1 MFAVATRTQ
10 AREAV
15 DIIKNVK
22 GNTLDPSQDDDIMT
36 DKLLIDATISVGKAF
51 SARVRV
57 PEKALQQFPLENYV
71 TAEDLESMPTF
82 LDSRRSV

>member
-10 AREAV
+10 ARESV

-22 GNTLDPSQDDDIMT
+22 GNTLDPSQEHDIMT
-36 DKLLIDATISVGKAF
+36 DKLLIDATKPVTKAF

-57 PEKALQQFPLENYV
+57 PDAALAKFPLRNYV
-71 TAEDLESMPTF
+71 GQKRLNQLPSYP
-82 LDSRRSV
+82 DSVRSV

>member
-10 AREAV
+10 ARESI

-22 GNTLDPSQDDDIMT
+22 GNTLDPSQVDDIMT
-36 DKLLIDATISVGKAF
+36 DKLLIDATMPVGKPF

-57 PEKALQQFPLENYV
+57 PQSALDKFPLENYISSK
-71 TAEDLESMPTF
+71 DLESLPTF

>member
-10 AREAV
+10 ARESV

-22 GNTLDPSQDDDIMT
+22 GNTLDPSQDHDIMT
-36 DKLLIDATISVGKAF
+36 DKLLIDATVPLGKAF

-57 PEKALQQFPLENYV
+57 PESALQKYSLEDYV
-71 TAEDLESMPTF
+71 TDDQLNAMPTF